1 VIVTD
6 TNWPNQSQ
14 PQPPQAPQP
23 KPKKPIYKRVWFW
36 LPVIAGLFLAFGA
49 MGGGDDGS
57 DAKTDTAASSE
68 AKSTD
73 KAAKKADEKKA
84 EEEPAEDA
92 RPTERLV
99 LEKDY
104 KFTTDDFSPMVKGT
118 VTNNSDKPVKV
129 AVMITF
135 NAYDDSGANV
145 GTCTDSTESID
156 ANGKWKFKA
165 LCDTDDVAKVKFKD
179 LSGF

>member
-1 VIVTD
+1 MTD

-36 LPVIAGLFLAFGA
+36 LLVIVALLLAFGA

-84 EEEPAEDA
+84 EDA
-92 RPTERLV
+92 KPTERLV
-99 LEKDY
+99 LEKGY

-156 ANGKWKFKA
+156 ANGKWKFRA

>member
-1 VIVTD
+1 
-6 TNWPNQSQ
+6 
-14 PQPPQAPQP
+14 
-23 KPKKPIYKRVWFW
+23 
-36 LPVIAGLFLAFGA
+36 
-49 MGGGDDGS
+49 M
-57 DAKTDTAASSE
+57 
-68 AKSTD
+68 
-73 KAAKKADEKKA
+73 KKA
-84 EEEPAEDA
+84 EDA
-92 RPTERLV
+92 KPTERLV
-99 LEKDY
+99 LEKGY

>member
-1 VIVTD
+1 MTD

-36 LPVIAGLFLAFGA
+36 LLVIVALLLAFGA

-73 KAAKKADEKKA
+73 KAAKKADQKKA